1 MYSKDCKLTI
11 YEVIKKVKRQS
22 SKIIYI
28 NNKQLKNT
36 QKHVK
41 YEVENSKLGGGGL
54 SKNAELLQCI

>member
-1 MYSKDCKLTI
+1 MKLLGRLKD
-11 YEVIKKVKRQS
+11 RS
-22 SKIIYI
+22 SKIMYI

-41 YEVENSKLGGGGL
+41 YEVENRKLGGGGL